1 MLEHAALLSARC
13 PSRAKGAAGFPSC
26 DRGRKTSR
34 PSRRCRI
41 PLKQRCG
48 GSPRRARRSGRR
60 QSPPSQG
67 TGPPTIWRSIT
78 GHSSRRVI
86 AGAPSSHSTGRG
98 IERPTPSAAITSSS
112 SLWRKAPGQFVVF
125 ANGFVGA
132 YKDPGR
138 AAFRRTGL
146 AEGPDGVL
154 HVSDDVHGRIW
165 RITYNGD
172 GTDKVAPAQAPTV
185 ATTAPGLAMPPRGR
199 ILKPAEATPALPTPP
214 GATVGQVALGDRIF
228 HGEASDGTCSGCH
241 GSDGGGSIIGPPLNS
256 GHWLRATAA
265 SRGPLR
271 RSRTASRIPSNFRA

>member
-26 DRGRKTSR
+26 DRGRRTSR

-86 AGAPSSHSTGRG
+86 AAAPSSHSTGRG

-112 SLWRKAPGQFVVF
+112 SLWRQGARAVR
-125 ANGFVGA
+125 GF
-132 YKDPGR
+132 R
-138 AAFRRTGL
+138 QRLCRGL
-146 AEGPDGVL
+146 QGSGKGGVPSNR
-154 HVSDDVHGRIW
+154 V
-165 RITYNGD
+165 
-172 GTDKVAPAQAPTV
+172 
-185 ATTAPGLAMPPRGR
+185 
-199 ILKPAEATPALPTPP
+199 
-214 GATVGQVALGDRIF
+214 
-228 HGEASDGTCSGCH
+228 
-241 GSDGGGSIIGPPLNS
+241 
-256 GHWLRATAA
+256 
-265 SRGPLR
+265 SRGPGR
-271 RSRTASRIPSNFRA
+271 RAPRFRRCSWPYLAHHLQWRRHGQGRSGAGAHGCYDGAWLGDAARGDAS